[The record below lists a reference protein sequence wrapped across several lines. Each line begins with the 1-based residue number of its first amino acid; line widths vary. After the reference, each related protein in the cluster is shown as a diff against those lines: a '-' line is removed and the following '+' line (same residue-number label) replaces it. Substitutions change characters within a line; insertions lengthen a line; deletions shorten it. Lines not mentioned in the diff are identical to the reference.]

1 MRYLIFTLFLFISY
15 STSAQQSEVVK
26 LSDPVIETEDFEVFG
41 SEMDIKASENALSLS
56 DAITE
61 SDQESEM
68 MINATINKVC
78 MKKGCFF
85 IAVDGDNSA
94 RVTFKDYGF
103 FIPTNSAGK
112 QVVFRGILSE
122 KVLSEEQ
129 AMHFAEDAGETTDNI
144 EGEQKEF
151 SIVATSVM
159 IPKSN

>member
-1 MRYLIFTLFLFISY
+1 MRYLLFTLFLLISI
-15 STSAQQSEVVK
+15 TSQAQQTEAIRLSE
-26 LSDPVIETEDFEVFG
+26 PVIETDNFEIFG
-41 SEMDIKASENALSLS
+41 AEMDIKATEVAISLS
-56 DAITE
+56 DAILE
-61 SDQESEM
+61 SDQETEM

-112 QVVFRGILSE
+112 QVVFKGILSE

-129 AMHFAEDAGETTDNI
+129 AMHFAEDAGESTDKI

-151 SIVATSVM
+151 SIVATSVL